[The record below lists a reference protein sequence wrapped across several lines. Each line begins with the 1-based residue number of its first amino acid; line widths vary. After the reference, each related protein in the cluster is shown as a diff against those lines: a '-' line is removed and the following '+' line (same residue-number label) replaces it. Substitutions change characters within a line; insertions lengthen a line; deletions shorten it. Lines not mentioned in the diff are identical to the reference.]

1 MNAGTEAMQLP
12 RTIAVSVHGD
22 PTTKGSMKCVGRRGK
37 RLHVLVEELGPAV
50 KRWRRIVAPA
60 GDKLRELAGGKITG
74 PVGME
79 LIFTLERPE
88 SVPLWKR
95 PWPAVR
101 CGDVDKLARCV
112 LDTLTVTR
120 KAPNQVLADDS
131 IVCELLTRKQYPDT
145 PDVADRLL
153 RPGVVIRL
161 YPLADPLKAYELPYE
176 RVLDL
181 DERTG
186 N

>member
-1 MNAGTEAMQLP
+1 MNAGTEAMQLS
-12 RTIAVSVHGD
+12 RTIAVSVEGH
-22 PTTKGSMKCVGRRGK
+22 PTPKGSMKCIGGRGK
-37 RLHVLVEELGPAV
+37 IKHQLVEELGPAL

-60 GDKLRELAGGKITG
+60 GDKLRELAGGVITA
-74 PVGME
+74 PVGVE

-101 CGDVDKLARCV
+101 NGDVDKLARCV
-112 LDTLTVTR
+112 LDSLTVTR
-120 KAPNQVLADDS
+120 KAPNQVLVDDS
-131 IVCELLTRKQYPDT
+131 IVCELLARKQYPDT
-145 PDVADRLL
+145 PGVADRML

-161 YPLADPLKAYELPYE
+161 YPLTDPLKAYELPYE